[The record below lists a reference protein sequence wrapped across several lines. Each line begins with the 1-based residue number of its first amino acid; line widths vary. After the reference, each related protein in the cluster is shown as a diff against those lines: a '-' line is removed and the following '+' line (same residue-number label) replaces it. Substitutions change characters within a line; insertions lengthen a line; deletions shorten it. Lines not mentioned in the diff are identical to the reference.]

1 MNKTIIKEKTKDLFE
16 KSGVAFA
23 GLFGSFARGEENE
36 ESDVDIMVK
45 FNDHQEVSL
54 LDFFALQNSLED
66 ILGKKV
72 DLTFHCLEGKT
83 PFPFLLILEQA
94 VTEKILEKKLN
105 SLGFFV
111 EREKRS
117 SSSLSASPK
126 RPKAFA
132 LARGVPEPERGGE

>member
-23 GLFGSFARGEENE
+23 GLFGSFARGEEHE

-72 DLTFHCLEGKT
+72 DLTA
-83 PFPFLLILEQA
+83 Q
-94 VTEKILEKKLN
+94 N
-105 SLGFFV
+105 SLNPRLKLKIISDLQTIYGT
-111 EREKRS
+111 R
-117 SSSLSASPK
+117 
-126 RPKAFA
+126 
-132 LARGVPEPERGGE
+132 